1 MTDYQQF
8 VVIRHGESE
17 TNATNTFQAGN
28 QYDSD
33 PLTPLGVEDAGRLA
47 QRLAVLPVDVVVSSS
62 YLRARSTAA
71 LIAEVAKA
79 PHVVPVR
86 RGSTWVDLAADDPDV
101 RNHDSLLREIDV
113 PSELQGLRFRDP
125 RARAIQHA
133 ALAVADQRDGH
144 YSDEENLHDLWRRA
158 EEIRRYLEART
169 ERLIVVVSH
178 GGILKVL
185 VAHLMFTA
193 VAGLDTSDQ
202 LAAYRGFTRLGWWDN
217 TGVLSFRFSR
227 DYGWMWLMT
236 DIQHLQPEYFS
247 FMPSGPRVAQS
258 APDAGARYLG
268 GEDDRSDRRTAGGG

>member
-8 VVIRHGESE
+8 VVVRHGESE

-33 PLTPLGVEDAGRLA
+33 PLTPLGAEDAGRLA
-47 QRLAVLPVDVVVSSS
+47 ERLALLPVDLVISSS

-71 LIAEVAKA
+71 LIAEATEA
-79 PHVVPVR
+79 PHVIPVR
-86 RGSTWVDLAADDPDV
+86 QGSSWVDLAADDPDV
-101 RNHDSLLREIDV
+101 RDHASLLREIDV
-113 PSELQGLRFRDP
+113 PSELQGLRFQDP

-133 ALAVADQRDGH
+133 ALAVADQPDGH
-144 YSDEENLHDLWRRA
+144 YADEENLHDLWRRA
-158 EEIRRYLEART
+158 EEIRRYLEARK
-169 ERLIVVVSH
+169 ERLVVVVSH
-178 GGILKVL
+178 GGILKVW

-193 VAGLDTSDQ
+193 VAGLDTADQ

-217 TGVLSFRFSR
+217 TGVLSLRFSR
-227 DYGWMWLMT
+227 DQGWMWLMT

-247 FMPSGPRVAQS
+247 FMPSSPRVATS

-268 GEDDRSDRRTAGGG
+268 GKDDRS

>member
-1 MTDYQQF
+1 MTEYQHL
-8 VVIRHGESE
+8 VVTRHGESE

-33 PLTPLGVEDAGRLA
+33 PLTPLGAEDATHLA
-47 QRLAVLPVDVVVSSS
+47 QRLALLPVDLVVSSS
-62 YLRARSTAA
+62 YLRARTTAA
-71 LIAEVAKA
+71 RIAEATGA
-79 PHVVPVR
+79 PHVIPVR
-86 RGSTWVDLAADDPDV
+86 TGATWVDLAAGDPEV
-101 RNHDSLLREIDV
+101 RNHASLLREIDV
-113 PSELQGLRFRDP
+113 PSELQGLRFQDP

-133 ALAVADQRDGH
+133 AMAVADQPDGH

-158 EEIRRYLEART
+158 AEIRRYLEART

-178 GGILKVL
+178 GGILKVW

-227 DYGWMWLMT
+227 DHGWMWLMT

-258 APDAGARYLG
+258 APDAGAEYLG
-268 GEDDRSDRRTAGGG
+268 GEHDRS